1 MIKAVIFDMDGVLL
15 DSEYAMRTAAMQALK
30 EWGVTADHPDF
41 TPFVGTGEDRFIGGV
56 AELHG
61 VPYTPDMKHRAY
73 QIYLETCEDTVIR
86 FPNIPET
93 FEKLTDMGLNLA
105 IASSA
110 DDIKVQANISV
121 AGINPMFLGAIVT
134 GDDVQK
140 KKPNPDAFLLA
151 AERLGIEPE
160 YCVVIEDAKSGI
172 QAALNAGMKAIGIT
186 SFFTK
191 EDLLEAGADFVAEE
205 THLVPDLIAKHLLTS

>member
-1 MIKAVIFDMDGVLL
+1 
-15 DSEYAMRTAAMQALK
+15 
-30 EWGVTADHPDF
+30 
-41 TPFVGTGEDRFIGGV
+41 VGTGEDRFIGGV

-93 FEKLTDMGLNLA
+93 FEKLTDMGLKLA
-105 IASSA
+105 IASAA

-191 EDLLEAGADFVAEE
+191 EELLEAGADFVAEE

>member
-73 QIYLETCEDTVIR
+73 QIYLETCEDTVVR

-105 IASSA
+105 IASAA

-191 EDLLEAGADFVAEE
+191 EDLLEAGADFVAEK

>member
-93 FEKLTDMGLNLA
+93 FEKLTDMGLTLA
-105 IASSA
+105 IASAA

>member
-30 EWGVTADHPDF
+30 EWGITADHPDF

-105 IASSA
+105 IASAA

>member
-86 FPNIPET
+86 FPHIPET

-105 IASSA
+105 IASAA

-191 EDLLEAGADFVAEE
+191 EDLLEAGAHFVAEE

>member
-1 MIKAVIFDMDGVLL
+1 MDGVLL
-15 DSEYAMRTAAMQALK
+15 DSECAMRTSAIKALK

-61 VPYTPDMKHRAY
+61 VEYIPQMKHRAY
-73 QIYLETCEDTVIR
+73 EIYLEVCDKEVIC
-86 FPNIPET
+86 FPHIPET
-93 FEKLTDMGLNLA
+93 FETLADMGLKLA
-105 IASSA
+105 IASAA
-110 DDIKVQANISV
+110 DDIKVGANIRV
-121 AGINPMFLGAIVT
+121 AGINPMFLGTIVT

-151 AERLGIEPE
+151 AERLGVEPKD
-160 YCVVIEDAKSGI
+160 CVVIEDAKSGI
-172 QAALNAGMKAIGIT
+172 EAALRAGMTPIGIP

-191 EDLLEAGADFVAEE
+191 EELLEAGA
-205 THLVPDLIAKHLLTS
+205 HLVADETYLVPQVIKPLLHHNI

>member
-86 FPNIPET
+86 FPHIPET

-105 IASSA
+105 IASAA

-191 EDLLEAGADFVAEE
+191 EELLEAGADFVAEE